1 MKLFRI
7 GCAVAATLAVV
18 TMAKA
23 DEAAEKLIDE
33 ALPQMYH
40 TCASLTKLADGDDD
54 VVLDVL
60 GKITAISIY
69 MRKIDIESYGFSD
82 SEKAEAR
89 ARFFQAVSEGCAA
102 DENSLLA
109 GVVDNAVKVA
119 LDL

>member
-40 TCASLTKLADGDDD
+40 TCASLTKLADG
-54 VVLDVL
+54 
-60 GKITAISIY
+60 TTMSCS
-69 MRKIDIESYGFSD
+69 MCW
-82 SEKAEAR
+82 AR
-89 ARFFQAVSEGCAA
+89 SPP
-102 DENSLLA
+102 
-109 GVVDNAVKVA
+109 
-119 LDL
+119 

>member
-1 MKLFRI
+1 M
-7 GCAVAATLAVV
+7 VV
-18 TMAKA
+18 LV
-23 DEAAEKLIDE
+23 DVEDVDVVEVDDRL
-33 ALPQMYH
+33 
-40 TCASLTKLADGDDD
+40 DDD

>member
-1 MKLFRI
+1 MKLFRL

-18 TMAKA
+18 NMAKA

-60 GKITAISIY
+60 GKITAVSIY
-69 MRKIDIESYGFSD
+69 MRKIDIESYGFSE
-82 SEKAEAR
+82 SENQEAR
-89 ARFFQAVSEGCAA
+89 DRFFQAVSEGCAA

-119 LDL
+119 LGL